1 MKVWGEQK
9 EKEIAFE
16 ICKLQ
21 ETDELL
27 PENRVK
33 LLKGYCLVQCLL

>member
-1 MKVWGEQK
+1 MKVWREQK

-27 PENRVK
+27 PENRGK
-33 LLKGYCLVQCLL
+33 LLKGYYLVQCPL